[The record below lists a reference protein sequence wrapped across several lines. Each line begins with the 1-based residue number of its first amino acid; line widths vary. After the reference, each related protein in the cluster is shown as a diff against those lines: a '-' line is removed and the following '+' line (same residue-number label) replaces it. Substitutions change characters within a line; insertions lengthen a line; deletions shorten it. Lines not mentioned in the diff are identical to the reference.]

1 MSGIVIS
8 VGMADYKTARSPDLL
23 LTAGLG
29 SCIGICIH
37 DPYLKVGGM
46 AHIMLPTANGS
57 LGGNPA
63 KYADTALELLL
74 NEISK
79 MGAITS
85 RLRAKIAGGA
95 QMFSFPGKPPVL
107 KIGDRNAEA
116 VEMELKK
123 HRIPLLV
130 TDVGGSFGRTIHFD
144 VGSGELRIRTI
155 NHGEKVV

>member
-1 MSGIVIS
+1 
-8 VGMADYKTARSPDLL
+8 L

-37 DPYLKVGGM
+37 DPVLKVGGM
-46 AHIMLPTANGS
+46 AHIMLPSANGS

-74 NEISK
+74 KEISG
-79 MGAITS
+79 MGANKS
-85 RLRAKIAGGA
+85 RLKAKIAGGA
-95 QMFSFPGKPPVL
+95 QMFSFPGKPPIL

-116 VEMELKK
+116 VEQELKK
-123 HRIPLLV
+123 RGIPLLV
-130 TDVGGSFGRTIHFD
+130 MDVGGSFGRTIHFD
-144 VGSGELRIRTI
+144 VGTGELRIRTI